1 MCNSS
6 DGYKPKSKYFGYLL
20 KTLPQ
25 FYDKSCSEQKI
36 NNTEFI
42 MPKSIYG
49 RRVGYDLLEYDPL
62 LDSSDMNMTDWAH
75 IAQTLGE
82 NYEKYDAFIVIH
94 GTDTMAYTAS
104 ALSFCLQ
111 DLRKTVI
118 ITGSQVP
125 M

>member
-1 MCNSS
+1 
-6 DGYKPKSKYFGYLL
+6 
-20 KTLPQ
+20 
-25 FYDKSCSEQKI
+25 
-36 NNTEFI
+36 

-125 M
+125 MSEVRNDGQENLLGSLIIAGHFNIPD